1 MELSSIGDVTRKT
14 IGRFRLLVDGQGVVI
29 KENIESNLPPCNLDV
44 EAYEQALLNLLD
56 NAVKYSRDEKVVEVS
71 ARRQKD
77 SIVVAVADCGIGIGK
92 KDSERIFDKFFRSP
106 LPDGRKIPGSG
117 IGLTL
122 VKEII
127 EAHAGTIAMVSEIG
141 RGSTFTLSFPLS
153 NDSTKRSAG

>member
-1 MELSSIGDVTRKT
+1 MELSSIGEVTRKT

-29 KENIESNLPPCNLDV
+29 KENIESNLPPCDLDV

-56 NAVKYSRDEKVVEVS
+56 NAIKYSRDEKVVEVS
-71 ARRQKD
+71 ARCQRN
-77 SIVVAVADCGIGIGK
+77 SIVVAVADRGIGIGK

-106 LPDGRKIPGSG
+106 LPDGRKIAGSG

-127 EAHAGTIAMVSEIG
+127 EAHAGTIEVESEIG

-153 NDSTKRSAG
+153 NESTRRSVA

>member
-1 MELSSIGDVTRKT
+1 M
-14 IGRFRLLVDGQGVVI
+14 
-29 KENIESNLPPCNLDV
+29 
-44 EAYEQALLNLLD
+44 LNLLD

-127 EAHAGTIAMVSEIG
+127 EAHAGTIAVESEIG

-153 NDSTKRSAG
+153 NDSTKRSVG